1 MPRGE
6 KLRVEP
12 LEPPLDIVLIEPEI
26 PPNTGAVARTAAA
39 TQSRLHLVGKL
50 GFRIDEQAV
59 RRAGLDYW
67 PLVDLHVHPDF
78 ETYLSTKSEPRV
90 HLFSSF
96 GARSYLEMDVRP
108 GDALVFGKESVGLPP
123 SMHERYPD
131 RVWGIP
137 TAGPVRSL
145 NLSNAVA
152 VVVFEALR
160 TIGALNNPALRDDAI
175 GGA

>member
-12 LEPPLDIVLIEPEI
+12 LKPPLDIVLIEPEI

-67 PLVDLHVHPDF
+67 PLVDLHVHDDF
-78 ETYLSTKSEPRV
+78 DGYLATKKEPRV

-96 GARSYLEMDVRP
+96 GARSYLEMDLEP
-108 GDALVFGKESVGLPP
+108 GDALVFGKESAGLPKE
-123 SMHERYPD
+123 MLEQYPE

-137 TAGPVRSL
+137 TAGAVRSL

-160 TIGALNNPALRDDAI
+160 KLGALDHPTLRDDAI
-175 GGA
+175 GTK